1 MLFGTSHSDLKGA
14 ICILGVLYLYVTGV
28 PPLSSMGY
36 KYQGTFLN
44 VWSHFWWPRLSNVTG
59 IWWIEVRDATK
70 HPTHRTCPAMENY
83 LGQNASSVALEKPCC
98 IQTALSERRTRH
110 FNLLMTVQSV
120 ISSSQVIFKPGLLI
134 QQIKQLIDQTLLYI
148 FHCRCSQKV

>member
-70 HPTHRTCPAMENY
+70 HPTHRTVPSHGE
-83 LGQNASSVALEKPCC
+83 
-98 IQTALSERRTRH
+98 LSRPKC
-110 FNLLMTVQSV
+110 Q
-120 ISSSQVIFKPGLLI
+120 
-134 QQIKQLIDQTLLYI
+134 
-148 FHCRCSQKV
+148 

>member
-59 IWWIEVRDATK
+59 IWWMKRPSKGAAQYPIMYTMAPNNKELSGPKCKYCQGWETGLTKWKYLISIIINKNIPKIFANHSLLCGNMLGRTK
-70 HPTHRTCPAMENY
+70 HNNCNRIV
-83 LGQNASSVALEKPCC
+83 LVGQEFAIL
-98 IQTALSERRTRH
+98 
-110 FNLLMTVQSV
+110 
-120 ISSSQVIFKPGLLI
+120 
-134 QQIKQLIDQTLLYI
+134 TLP
-148 FHCRCSQKV
+148 FQ